1 MSGSPK
7 RRAALV
13 SVGSNAT
20 LIVFKTGAGLL
31 TGSVAILS
39 DAVQS
44 TADLIASVIAFVSV
58 GKAEQPAD
66 DSHPYGHEKFENA
79 SAAAEALLILLGAAI
94 IVYQAIG
101 RLILPVGLNA
111 AGVGIAV
118 VAGAGLLNVIVSGY
132 LDRVAK
138 RTDSPALE
146 GDAAHLRTDA
156 IVSGGVLAG
165 LVLTEVTGLRWIDPV
180 VALIVAVAITHTGV
194 RLLIV
199 AFRVL
204 VDESVPPEDLA
215 VIREAVMA
223 LAPHGVVGYHNL
235 RARHAGGR
243 HLVDLHVQFAA
254 GSSLEAA
261 HRTAHVLQDA
271 IKVGLPNSEVLI
283 HIEPEAAVRASEEVV
298 AQSVEPGV

>member
-66 DSHPYGHEKFENA
+66 ESHPYGHEKFENA

-101 RLILPVGLNA
+101 RLIR
-111 AGVGIAV
+111 
-118 VAGAGLLNVIVSGY
+118 Y

-138 RTDSPALE
+138 QAGSPALE
-146 GDAAHLRTDA
+146 GDARTC
-156 IVSGGVLAG
+156 
-165 LVLTEVTGLRWIDPV
+165 
-180 VALIVAVAITHTGV
+180 
-194 RLLIV
+194 
-199 AFRVL
+199 
-204 VDESVPPEDLA
+204 
-215 VIREAVMA
+215 
-223 LAPHGVVGYHNL
+223 APTRSSPAASWPGSSSPRSPGC
-235 RARHAGGR
+235 
-243 HLVDLHVQFAA
+243 A
-254 GSSLEAA
+254 GSTPSW
-261 HRTAHVLQDA
+261 R
-271 IKVGLPNSEVLI
+271 
-283 HIEPEAAVRASEEVV
+283 
-298 AQSVEPGV
+298 